1 MQYSYHEFGIL
12 EFSAAG
18 TLLPAPSPSREVEGL
33 VGGGEEERARMGRGE
48 EGRVGEWWGS
58 CPEKHTPSSGC
69 LHLFGTSVAVSM
81 ATGVKIVGD
90 VSEIQ
95 CAERC

>member
-1 MQYSYHEFGIL
+1 M
-12 EFSAAG
+12 
-18 TLLPAPSPSREVEGL
+18 
-33 VGGGEEERARMGRGE
+33 GGGEEERARMGRGE
-48 EGRVGEWWGS
+48 KGGGGS

>member
-18 TLLPAPSPSREVEGL
+18 TVLPAPLPELGGGGL

-48 EGRVGEWWGS
+48 EGWGGGGGPVLKNTLPALAVYIS
-58 CPEKHTPSSGC
+58 
-69 LHLFGTSVAVSM
+69 LARLWLFPWRR
-81 ATGVKIVGD
+81 
-90 VSEIQ
+90 E
-95 CAERC
+95 

>member
-18 TLLPAPSPSREVEGL
+18 TVLPAPLPELGGGGL

-48 EGRVGEWWGS
+48 EGWGGGGGS

>member
-1 MQYSYHEFGIL
+1 M
-12 EFSAAG
+12 
-18 TLLPAPSPSREVEGL
+18 
-33 VGGGEEERARMGRGE
+33 GGGEEKRERMGRGE
-48 EGRVGEWWGS
+48 KGGGGS
-58 CPEKHTPSSGC
+58 CLENHTPSSGC

>member
-18 TLLPAPSPSREVEGL
+18 TVLPAPLPELGGGGL

-48 EGRVGEWWGS
+48 EGWGGGGS